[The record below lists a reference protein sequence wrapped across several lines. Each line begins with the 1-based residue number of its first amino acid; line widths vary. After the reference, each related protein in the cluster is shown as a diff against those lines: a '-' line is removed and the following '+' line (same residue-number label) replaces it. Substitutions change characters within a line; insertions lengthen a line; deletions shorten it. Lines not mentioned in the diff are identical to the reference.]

1 MDAVSDLLTR
11 LRADLTTAMK
21 ARDEVRTAALRMALT
36 AVSTEQTSGKAAREL
51 SDDEVVTVLSRE
63 VKKRREAADAFA
75 AAGRAESAER
85 ERAEHAVLSEYL
97 PAALSDDEIDDLV
110 AEAVAAAAAAGATG
124 PQAMGAVMKAL
135 APQVKGRADGSV
147 VAGKVRAALQPR

>member
-1 MDAVSDLLTR
+1 MDAVRDLLTR

-21 ARDEVRTAALRMALT
+21 ARDEVRTAALRMALS
-36 AVSTEQTSGKAAREL
+36 AVSTEQVSGKVAREL
-51 SDDEVVTVLSRE
+51 TDDEVVAVLSRE
-63 VKKRREAADAFA
+63 VKKRREAAEAFA

-97 PAALSDDEIDDLV
+97 PAALSDDELDDLV
-110 AEAVAAAAAAGATG
+110 AAAVTDAAAAGATG

-135 APQVKGRADGSV
+135 APQVNGRADGSV

>member
-51 SDDEVVTVLSRE
+51 SDDEVVAVLSRE

>member
-51 SDDEVVTVLSRE
+51 SDDEVVGVLSRE